1 MKYYSQIQQ
10 DKILNEQI
18 FKNNKNGFF
27 VDIGANHPTRHS
39 NSYFFEK
46 ELNWKGICIEPQ
58 DDMVKLLQEQR
69 SSIILNHGVYDKKT
83 ELQFCKTI
91 SGLSGIVE
99 TYEKEHIQRIN
110 NESKNLKIQNI
121 VYKIQV
127 DTLENVFDKYKVD
140 TVDYMSLDTEGSEY
154 EVLRGINYDKVKINI
169 IDIEDNYPNSEKS
182 NLIHS
187 FLLSKKFKYIG
198 NIQWDK
204 IYMNNNVLF
213 SWNKT

>member
-27 VDIGANHPTRHS
+27 VDIGANHPTLHS

-58 DDMVKLLQEQR
+58 NDMVKLLKEQR
-69 SSIILNHGVYDKKT
+69 SSIILNHGVYNKKT
-83 ELQFCKTI
+83 ELEFCKTI

-99 TYEKEHIQRIN
+99 TYENEHIKRIN

-154 EVLRGINYDKVKINI
+154 EVLQGINYDKVKINI

-182 NLIHS
+182 KSIHN
-187 FLLSKKFKYIG
+187 FLSSKQFKYIG

-213 SWNKT
+213 SWNKN